1 MKDYNI
7 IKLIFND
14 TLKKGNFKS
23 KEIDENLVKDVKKT
37 TKLLLKNK
45 PEITYE
51 DLLIN
56 LLLSAKKSYIHLI
69 CSKEIESL
77 VNLFMN
83 LADIIVKEEGEHLED
98 NEMIML
104 KEIFKGQLIANIL
117 INNFNMSVKAI
128 TEVWNGSKGM
138 EF

>member
-1 MKDYNI
+1 MKDFNI

-23 KEIDENLVKDVKKT
+23 KEIDENLVEDVKKT

-51 DLLIN
+51 DLLMN
-56 LLLSAKKSYIHLI
+56 LLLSARKSYSHLI

-77 VNLFMN
+77 VSLFMN
-83 LADIIVKEEGEHLED
+83 LADMIVKEEGEHLED
-98 NEMIML
+98 NETIML
-104 KEIFKGQLIANIL
+104 KEIFKDQLITNIL

-128 TEVWNGSKGM
+128 TEVWNGSKGT